1 MAGGGGGG
9 VAALVLAEGPGP
21 ERQCNRPGPP
31 SIMAPFHSSP
41 AGESVARRVVGDR
54 TGRPRCVSLATR
66 PPSPADLRLRLVW
79 RGGNEQNDPFVC
91 LARLYL
97 VTFKHL
103 VLPAITSNRT
113 SLATFFTPTPVHP
126 LTPQAPSSAFPRFP
140 LSTGLAVVHVS
151 MAAPRPAC
159 HVAPPPCFSMLR
171 LLARAGRRPAARCG
185 LGSLWAACAVSC

>member
-41 AGESVARRVVGDR
+41 AGESMARRVVGDR

-126 LTPQAPSSAFPRFP
+126 PTPQAPSSAFPRFP
-140 LSTGLAVVHVS
+140 LSTGL
-151 MAAPRPAC
+151 
-159 HVAPPPCFSMLR
+159 
-171 LLARAGRRPAARCG
+171 GRRA
-185 LGSLWAACAVSC
+185 